1 MTPFIY
7 SALPTRVAELGMNG
21 DDIERAASIAADSPY
36 PNPAP
41 INREGL
47 LTLLAAAFHG
57 CEPREQTSFEEV

>member
-1 MTPFIY
+1 MTPFI
-7 SALPTRVAELGMNG
+7 SNALPTRVAELGMNG

-47 LTLLAAAFHG
+47 RTLLEAAFHG